1 MPAPPYNL
9 PEHTVQLTL
18 QYLLPPVP
26 PLPPH
31 LLSNPLRQRHLLLH
45 TSDGSYFCWPSSCA
59 SPDRLL
65 SLLESLSSSDLP
77 PSRISKPAY
86 ALPDEHTLLA
96 CVDIGGLV
104 RLVWRWECDRH
115 EWGYHDA
122 MLLPAPIGT
131 PVFPHADVKEALYS
145 LPRNTFLERF
155 GDASP
160 TAPTD
165 PLEDGTIRPGRDAPA
180 AADYWAGY
188 GSRSPSPEAMRGAGG
203 SDDEGGDDAY
213 WASYGQVG
221 GTADSTVP
229 SPVNPE
235 RLLARQVGG
244 AESEGE
250 RKSDVHLLAPETTR
264 KRPRE
269 GEQASE
275 RTVGGE
281 RGAERGGEP
290 KRSEISLNSVPP
302 SPVRSFPLQP
312 SAAAA
317 ASSSSMRYP
326 RPDGP
331 PGSYL
336 SSGYPGP
343 PEDGEDK
350 ALEDALRGLWRM
362 YVGKG
367 REGPGIRACEH
378 ERERFLAAARRA
390 AGDRRGSP
398 SWRAYGQSAGVR
410 LRSGAEK
417 HLRGVAGPYLPA
429 PRRCC

>member
-1 MPAPPYNL
+1 MPSLPYNL
-9 PEHTVQLTL
+9 PEHTIQLTL

-131 PVFPHADVKEALYS
+131 PVFPHADIKDALHS
-145 LPRNTFLERF
+145 LPRNSFMERY
-155 GDASP
+155 GSPSPATASG
-160 TAPTD
+160 AQD
-165 PLEDGTIRPGRDAPA
+165 PLEDGTIRPLVRDAPA
-180 AADYWAGY
+180 PADYWAGY
-188 GSRSPSPEAMRGAGG
+188 GSRSPSPEAMRGAGS
-203 SDDEGGDDAY
+203 SDDGEGGDEAY

-229 SPVNPE
+229 SPINAE
-235 RLLARQVGG
+235 RLLARQAGLAADGEEGG
-244 AESEGE
+244 RE
-250 RKSDVHLLAPETTR
+250 RKHDVERLHEGTGTR

-269 GEQASE
+269 GDPSGGE

-302 SPVRSFPLQP
+302 SPRPFP
-312 SAAAA
+312 
-317 ASSSSMRYP
+317 ASGSSRYP
-326 RPDGP
+326 RTDGTGAGPP

-343 PEDGEDK
+343 VEDGEDR
-350 ALEDALRGLWRM
+350 ALEDALRGIWRM
-362 YVGKG
+362 YVGK
-367 REGPGIRACEH
+367 GPGIRACEH
-378 ERERFLAAARRA
+378 DRERFLAAARRA
-390 AGDRRGSP
+390 ATGNG
-398 SWRAYGQSAGVR
+398 G
-410 LRSGAEK
+410 L
-417 HLRGVAGPYLPA
+417 
-429 PRRCC
+429 